1 VCVRERKRGGERRDR
16 LGFVALGSSDVG
28 RDWAEQGPN

>member
-1 VCVRERKRGGERRDR
+1 VRKRATRERERDK
-16 LGFVALGSSDVG
+16 ASDVG